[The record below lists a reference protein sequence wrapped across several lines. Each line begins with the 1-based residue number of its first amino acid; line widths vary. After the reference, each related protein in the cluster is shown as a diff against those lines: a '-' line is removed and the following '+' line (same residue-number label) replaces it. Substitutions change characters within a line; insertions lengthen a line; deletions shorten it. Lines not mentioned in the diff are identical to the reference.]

1 MLEIFEAIA
10 LGVQPFLVQV
20 PLRGAE
26 WADQNFYLSAESSGT
41 EGRWKTYPYQ
51 VAMLNWM
58 TSDDIEEINWQKSRR
73 VGYTKCLLAA
83 IGCLIEQ
90 KKRNIVTWQP
100 TDGDAKDFV
109 VDEVETMLRDVPVL
123 GDLLRCEVGQKSK
136 HNTLDKKVFTGATWD
151 IKGGKSARNF
161 RRMSKDVATY
171 DELSAFDQDIDNEG
185 SATELGDGRLDQAP
199 FPKSIRGSTPKIKG
213 ACQIETA
220 VEASDMVFYRFVRCS
235 HCGQLQRLEFA
246 NLRWENE
253 DPKTTCYICRENGCV
268 LYYRDYPRMDAAG
281 RWQTLD
287 GNYYDDKLDRFFN
300 ANDELIEKPRRI
312 GAKIWA
318 VYSYLRPWSYLVD
331 RWLAASKEAKN
342 GKITTLKSVI
352 NTLLGETFEEQGE
365 RVDKDV
371 LARRGRDYLAGGTI
385 PDGVLVVTSGADIQ
399 GGANARIE
407 LEYVGWGIEDESW
420 SLGYEVIPGDAER
433 PEVWDNLDELL
444 RRRFPRKDGVTL
456 GVACAFIDSGYLA
469 HEVYRFTGP
478 RKKRNIWATKGVNT
492 GQLVNKGTWQGDEK
506 KKGRAI
512 LRTTNVDDAKTVIFN
527 RLRIAEPGPGY
538 CHFPDT
544 YDEEYFERLTNEE
557 KREKLKK
564 GLPAGFEW
572 VKIGPNE
579 PLDCRAYAM
588 AAKEF
593 LNPNMAREK
602 LKISARS
609 SVLQKTGG
617 GIVGHA
623 PAANVAAETKPRPL
637 PAILAK
643 RRGGGWVGKW
653 K

>member
-1 MLEIFEAIA
+1 MTPEIQEAIA
-10 LGVQPFLVQV
+10 IGVQPFLAAV

-26 WADQNFYLSAESSGT
+26 WADQFFYLSPESSGT
-41 EGRWKTYPYQ
+41 EGRWRTYPYQ

-90 KKRNIVTWQP
+90 KKRNIATWQP

-123 GDLLRCEVGQKSK
+123 GNLLRCEVGQKSK
-136 HNTLDKKVFTGATWD
+136 HNTLDKKVFVGATWD

-171 DELSAFDQDIDNEG
+171 DELSAFDMDIDNEG

-199 FPKSIRGSTPKIKG
+199 FPKSIRGSTPKTKG
-213 ACQIETA
+213 ACQIEAA
-220 VEASDMVFYRFVRCS
+220 VAAADMVFYRFVRCP
-235 HCGQLQRLEFA
+235 HCGTLQRLEFA
-246 NLRWENE
+246 QLRWENG
-253 DPKTTCYICRENGCV
+253 DPKTTVYVCRENGCV
-268 LYYRDYPRMDAAG
+268 LQYRDYPAMDAAG

-287 GNYYDDKLDRFFN
+287 GNYYDDALDRFFN
-300 ANDELIEKPRRI
+300 TNGEPIEKPRRI

-318 VYSYLRPWSYLVD
+318 AYSYLRPWSYLVD
-331 RWLAASKEAKN
+331 RWLAASNEAKR

-352 NTLLGETFEEQGE
+352 NTLLGETFEEKGE
-365 RVDKDV
+365 RVDKDA
-371 LARRGRDYLAGGTI
+371 LASRGRDYLSGGTI
-385 PDGVLVVTSGADIQ
+385 PDGVLVVTGGVDIQ

-407 LEYVGWGIEDESW
+407 LEFVGWGVEDESW
-420 SLGYEVIPGDAER
+420 SLDYVVIPGDAER
-433 PEVWDNLDELL
+433 QEVWDNLDEQL
-444 RRRFPRKDGVTL
+444 RRRFVRADGVAL
-456 GVACAFIDSGYLA
+456 GVSCAFIDSGYLA

-478 RKKRNIWATKGVNT
+478 RRRRNIWATKGVTT

-512 LRTTNVDDAKTVIFN
+512 LRTTNVDDAKTIIYN
-527 RLRIAEPGPGY
+527 SLRIEEPGPGY

-544 YDEEYFERLTNEE
+544 YDEEYFEKLTNEE
-557 KREKLKK
+557 KMEKMKK
-564 GLPAGFEW
+564 GVPVGFEW
-572 VKIGPNE
+572 VKKGPNE

-602 LKISARS
+602 LKIAARAAALDRS
-609 SVLQKTGG
+609 KGKELADVTEKVVEPVTPMTKATA
-617 GIVGHA
+617 VG
-623 PAANVAAETKPRPL
+623 
-637 PAILAK
+637 K
-643 RRGGGWVGKW
+643 RRGGGWVNRW